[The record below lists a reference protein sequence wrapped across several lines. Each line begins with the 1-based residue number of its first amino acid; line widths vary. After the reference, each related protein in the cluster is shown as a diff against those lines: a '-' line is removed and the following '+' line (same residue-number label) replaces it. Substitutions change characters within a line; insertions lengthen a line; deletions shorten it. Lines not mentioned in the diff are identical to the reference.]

1 MHPRTKVVQ
10 QVQTVVHHISEAH
23 VVGVLVAVGD
33 TEEDIV
39 LEVEMEALR
48 TLQAQLVVHR
58 DILLWV
64 VVACMVCCILVLE
77 LDAALVFGE
86 QHW

>member
-1 MHPRTKVVQ
+1 M
-10 QVQTVVHHISEAH
+10 VHHISEAH
-23 VVGVLVAVGD
+23 VVEVLVAVGH

-39 LEVEMEALR
+39 LEVEMEVLR

-58 DILLWV
+58 DILLWA
-64 VVACMVCCILVLE
+64 VVACMVCCILVLG
-77 LDAALVFGE
+77 LDAALVFGA